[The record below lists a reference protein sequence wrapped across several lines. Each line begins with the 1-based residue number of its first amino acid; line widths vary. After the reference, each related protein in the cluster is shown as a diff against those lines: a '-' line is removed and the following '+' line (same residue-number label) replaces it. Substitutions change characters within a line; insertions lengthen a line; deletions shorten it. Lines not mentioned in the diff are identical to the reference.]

1 MADAFLIVSIVVA
14 LLILGIV
21 GFYVLVKYQHPEDAN
36 EAWFPKVVVWSGF
49 VVAGA
54 TVLLLPLDVANN
66 EGYPGETL
74 AEWVALLFFAGV
86 EALGIR
92 LEQNNVDWYFG
103 GRLDSLCPGLLAS
116 TFPWLRVPFTNEL
129 HSSSTHHPSLLL
141 VTIFRM

>member
-1 MADAFLIVSIVVA
+1 MADVFLVVSIVVA

-86 EALGIR
+86 EDLGIR
-92 LEQNNVDWYFG
+92 LEQNNVDWYFC

-129 HSSSTHHPSLLL
+129 HS
-141 VTIFRM
+141 